1 MWNIRREKFVK
12 KKLSCSVEIEEEIE
26 GGHPDR
32 NLFMFLHTIQDGVN
46 EDKEEQNL
54 FQSVRF
60 LRRRTLLVEAKTFL

>member
-1 MWNIRREKFVK
+1 M
-12 KKLSCSVEIEEEIE
+12 EIEEEIE

-32 NLFMFLHTIQDGVN
+32 KLFMFLHTIQDGVN